1 MLLLSTNMIHLLLL
15 FLIISQSIHSQRAG
29 TQSQLRT
36 QLIYLGLS
44 TNDAQGRNRGYN
56 RDMNEARP

>member
-1 MLLLSTNMIHLLLL
+1 MIHLLLL
-15 FLIISQSIHSQRAG
+15 LLIISQSVHSQRAG

-36 QLIYLGLS
+36 QLIYLGLN
-44 TNDAQGRNRGYN
+44 TNAAQGRNRGYN

>member
-1 MLLLSTNMIHLLLL
+1 MIYLINLLLL
-15 FLIISQSIHSQRAG
+15 LLIISQSIHSQRAG

-36 QLIYLGLS
+36 QLIYLGLH
-44 TNDAQGRNRGYN
+44 TNQGQGRRIDYN